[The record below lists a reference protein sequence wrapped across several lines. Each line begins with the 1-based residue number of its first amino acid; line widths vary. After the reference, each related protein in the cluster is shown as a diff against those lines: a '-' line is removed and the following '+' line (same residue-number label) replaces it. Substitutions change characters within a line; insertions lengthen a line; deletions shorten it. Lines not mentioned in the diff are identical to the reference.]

1 VSPSRNDDETTPA
14 CPVCGNP
21 FTPVR
26 RQRYCGPACRQA
38 AWRARHNQPA
48 AATITVPH
56 TRRRRDGTVYGCPD
70 CEQRYLGEQ
79 WCPDCQR
86 PCRRIDIGGL
96 CPHCEEP
103 VAISDLI
110 DQHVPSSTPGPTNPA
125 EPSPHETRGGGVQ
138 GVLTDHRHAT
148 GEPAV

>member
-110 DQHVPSSTPGPTNPA
+110 DQHVPSSTPGPR
-125 EPSPHETRGGGVQ
+125 TRQNQAPMKLEGVGVQ